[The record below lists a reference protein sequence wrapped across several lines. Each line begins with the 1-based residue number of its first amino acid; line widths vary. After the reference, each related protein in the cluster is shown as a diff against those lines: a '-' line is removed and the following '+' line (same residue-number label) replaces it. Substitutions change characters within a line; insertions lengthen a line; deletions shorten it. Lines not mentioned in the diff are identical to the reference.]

1 LAIIPSTVTPTLAQE
16 PERMTRALA
25 DPVAAYGD
33 TTAVTRR
40 IRNAIGRR
48 QYEAIRRN
56 RADEEGMASEGTC
69 TPDRGHT
76 CFGLDPDESGPCN
89 VDIHCDVFGMDW
101 GLADMIVA
109 SAREH
114 PHAGFVVGYAAYSR
128 MKSGRAAEALELAEG
143 CRAVAWWC
151 ELLRGYAYQGM
162 GQVVEADRLLTE
174 ALAMAPHPY
183 GCLLTEA
190 SWALPARERDRLRA
204 LPCEAR
210 QAASDTMWW
219 LADPLWSMPGNDR
232 LAENVRRTL
241 ETEFLFFEVDRFWDG
256 GQPEWVLERMRDLR
270 LPRGTWDSWIWTGG
284 RGPAWWRYTSQKA
297 ARYHFVPDFEHGDL
311 SRPVWRLE
319 ATLDD
324 EGYTPAYGTFHQLPV
339 QIARFRRADSM
350 MVAVAGTVAG
360 SPLEESGGA
369 TAHLILSDGPGRF
382 PVELSSALH
391 EDRAVF
397 LARTPVQRYM
407 ASFEVLSAGVYGR
420 RRVVLEPLEAL
431 EQDAAG
437 LSDVL
442 LYQPR
447 GNHDPDSLV
456 IAAGMMRGTTVLEPG
471 ERPGL
476 YWETYGAPAEAEVTV
491 ELEIEGA
498 GGGGFFARIGRL
510 FGGGGGGRGKW
521 SWTEASPGA
530 VFPKAV
536 TLDLGDLDRGEYTL
550 VLRVS
555 WEGQEPVETR
565 RTFEVR

>member
-1 LAIIPSTVTPTLAQE
+1 
-16 PERMTRALA
+16 
-25 DPVAAYGD
+25 
-33 TTAVTRR
+33 
-40 IRNAIGRR
+40 
-48 QYEAIRRN
+48 
-56 RADEEGMASEGTC
+56 
-69 TPDRGHT
+69 
-76 CFGLDPDESGPCN
+76 
-89 VDIHCDVFGMDW
+89 
-101 GLADMIVA
+101 
-109 SAREH
+109 
-114 PHAGFVVGYAAYSR
+114 
-128 MKSGRAAEALELAEG
+128 
-143 CRAVAWWC
+143 
-151 ELLRGYAYQGM
+151 
-162 GQVVEADRLLTE
+162 
-174 ALAMAPHPY
+174 
-183 GCLLTEA
+183 
-190 SWALPARERDRLRA
+190 
-204 LPCEAR
+204 
-210 QAASDTMWW
+210 
-219 LADPLWSMPGNDR
+219 MPGNDR
-232 LAENVRRTL
+232 LAEHVSRTL
-241 ETEFLFFEVDRFWDG
+241 VTEFLYIEVDRSWDG
-256 GQPEWVLERMRDLR
+256 PRPERDREWIRSRR
-270 LPRGTWDSWIWTGG
+270 LPRGVWDSWRWTGPSA
-284 RGPAWWRYTSQKA
+284 PAWWGYTSQKA
-297 ARYHFVPDFEHGDL
+297 ARYHFVPDFEDGEL

-319 ATLDD
+319 GTLDD
-324 EGYTPAYGTFHQLPV
+324 EGYTPAYGTFHELPV

-360 SPLEESGGA
+360 SPLDDSTDVTA
-369 TAHLILSDGPGRF
+369 STAHLILSDGPGRF
-382 PVELSSALH
+382 PVELASALH

-397 LARTPVQRYM
+397 LARTPFQRYM
-407 ASFEVLSAGVYGR
+407 ASFEVLSEGVYGWH
-420 RRVVLEPLEAL
+420 RVVLEPLAFGG
-431 EQDAAG
+431 AAG